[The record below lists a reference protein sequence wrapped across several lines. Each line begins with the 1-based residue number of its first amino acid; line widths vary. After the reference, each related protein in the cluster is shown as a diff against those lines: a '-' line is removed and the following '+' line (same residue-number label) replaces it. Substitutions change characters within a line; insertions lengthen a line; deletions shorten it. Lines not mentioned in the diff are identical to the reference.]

1 VSDDPCRAVNDPSN
15 PFLRCRGETG
25 TQAKSKSVPFIL
37 DTSCFASYPWGTLTK
52 TSHPGTHA
60 VAGSFNNLRM
70 SRMRRKRGPAFVALV
85 CIAVCF
91 ALVLLTKSLL
101 RRTRRG
107 DWDTPSGDPSTL
119 VYKRE
124 DLQKIWKWEIESGH
138 YPSLQPRM
146 YLLLPRFTAVN
157 ISITSSVSLVPAK
170 LSFTKK

>member
-1 VSDDPCRAVNDPSN
+1 MTLPTHSSAVEEKLERQQRASSSFPTWTRPVSLPIPGVRSRR
-15 PFLRCRGETG
+15 LRIL
-25 TQAKSKSVPFIL
+25 VP
-37 DTSCFASYPWGTLTK
+37 T
-52 TSHPGTHA
+52 A

-85 CIAVCF
+85 CIAACF
-91 ALVLLTKSLL
+91 ALVLLTKTIL

-146 YLLLPRFTAVN
+146 YLRLCL
-157 ISITSSVSLVPAK
+157 VSLRLTVPSR
-170 LSFTKK
+170 L